1 MAIFRDWVDAC
12 CKKPGGA
19 IREMSP
25 ESDDSLGCFT
35 KAGVVDWGLIA
46 GLGGASFQ
54 VIVNS

>member
-1 MAIFRDWVDAC
+1 MVIVRDWVYAC
-12 CKKPGGA
+12 CKKPWGA
-19 IREMSP
+19 IGEMSP
-25 ESDDSLGCFT
+25 ESDDSLGCFA